1 MQRKRSLKVL
11 LLSFLMASPP
21 CVQAASVEYLT
32 LNVSGTPIVIAL
44 AEHPVITYT
53 DNTLHVQTAAKTI
66 DIPVNQI
73 SGVAFTETT
82 GITTNEYYPIQ
93 LNEGYLYFEQLKPDT
108 KIIVYSVNGLEV
120 LSKSVD
126 SSGRTFIDTSTLI
139 GDVFIIKTDKQTI
152 KVTKK

>member
-1 MQRKRSLKVL
+1 
-11 LLSFLMASPP
+11 MASPP

>member
-21 CVQAASVEYLT
+21 CDQAASVEYLT